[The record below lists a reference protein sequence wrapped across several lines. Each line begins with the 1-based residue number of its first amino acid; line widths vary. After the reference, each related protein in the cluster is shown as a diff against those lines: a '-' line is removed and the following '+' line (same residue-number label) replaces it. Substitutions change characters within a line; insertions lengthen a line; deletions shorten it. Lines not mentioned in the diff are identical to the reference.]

1 MKFGTR
7 CVMLF
12 ESNSEKPSQ
21 PEHLTPKP
29 KLMSQTPVHE
39 FHNQELLDVIPWG
52 SSKLIEVGC
61 SSGALARE
69 FKKISPSCH
78 YFGIE
83 IDPGY
88 AKLADRYCNETL
100 VMDIE
105 DADEAF
111 WNKHVDRDCWIFGDC
126 LEHLRDPWSIL
137 RKVRQAMPPGA
148 SIAACIPNAQHWS
161 LQARLSIG
169 DLRYEESGLLD
180 KTHLRFFTR
189 QTILEMFSDT
199 GFIVTEC
206 VPRIIFPE
214 PARDQFIP
222 VIEQLAKLAGADPQT
237 AAEDAI
243 PIQYVVRA
251 EPR

>member
-1 MKFGTR
+1 
-7 CVMLF
+7 
-12 ESNSEKPSQ
+12 
-21 PEHLTPKP
+21 
-29 KLMSQTPVHE
+29 MSQTPVHE

-52 SSKLIEVGC
+52 ASKLIEVGC

-69 FKKISPSCH
+69 FKKISPDCH

-83 IDPGY
+83 IDPDY

-105 DADEAF
+105 NADDAF
-111 WNKHVDRDCWIFGDC
+111 WKKHADKDCWIFGDC
-126 LEHLRDPWSIL
+126 LEHLRDPWNIL
-137 RKVRQAMPPGA
+137 RKVRGTMPPGA

-169 DLRYEESGLLD
+169 DFRYDESGLLD

-189 QTILEMFSDT
+189 QTILEMFNNT
-199 GFIVTEC
+199 GFTVTEC

-214 PARDQFIP
+214 PARDQFLS
-222 VIEQLAKLAGADPQT
+222 VIGQLAKLAGADPQS

-243 PIQYVVRA
+243 PIQYVIRA

>member
-1 MKFGTR
+1 
-7 CVMLF
+7 MLF
-12 ESNSEKPSQ
+12 EFSSENHPSNNT
-21 PEHLTPKP
+21 TPKP

-39 FHNQELLDVIPWG
+39 FHNQDLLEVIPWG

-69 FKKISPSCH
+69 FKKISPGCH

-83 IDPGY
+83 IDPDY

-105 DADEAF
+105 DADDAF
-111 WNKHVDRDCWIFGDC
+111 WKKHADRDCWIFGDC
-126 LEHLRDPWSIL
+126 LEHLRDPWNIL
-137 RKVRQAMPPGA
+137 RKVHQAMPSGA

-189 QTILEMFSDT
+189 QTILEMFDST
-199 GFIVTEC
+199 GFMVTEC
-206 VPRIIFPE
+206 VPRIFPE
-214 PARDQFIP
+214 PRRDQFLP
-222 VIEQLAKLAGADPQT
+222 VIEQLARLAGADPKI
-237 AAEDAI
+237 AVEDAM

-251 EPR
+251 EPK

>member
-1 MKFGTR
+1 
-7 CVMLF
+7 MLF
-12 ESNSEKPSQ
+12 EFNSENHPSNN
-21 PEHLTPKP
+21 PPKP
-29 KLMSQTPVHE
+29 KPMSQTPVHE
-39 FHNQELLDVIPWG
+39 FHNQDLLEVIPWG

-69 FKKISPSCH
+69 FKKISPGCH

-83 IDPGY
+83 IDPDY

-105 DADEAF
+105 DADDAF
-111 WNKHVDRDCWIFGDC
+111 WKKHADRDCWIFGDC

-137 RKVRQAMPPGA
+137 RKVRQGMPSGA

-189 QTILEMFSDT
+189 QTILEMFDST
-199 GFIVTEC
+199 GFMVTEC
-206 VPRIIFPE
+206 VPRIFPE
-214 PARDQFIP
+214 PTRDHFLP
-222 VIEQLAKLAGADPQT
+222 VIEQLARLAGADPKI
-237 AAEDAI
+237 AVEDAM

-251 EPR
+251 EPK